1 MVALLA
7 LIAMRKDGIPADF
20 EYVYRGESGAVMIL
34 LSRTYFQMMMGEKH
48 VSAGVPMGVKS
59 DFDGNSTGGF
69 SQAPNGDFVAGWV
82 GMKRM
87 ETWCGDADYSGYV
100 TVAGAACPGGG
111 VLFEY
116 GLSDGTRN
124 DARWLPRMAAI
135 VGMPRTDADFGEARI
150 RYGKADGYG
159 KVHSLQVIL
168 GNGTNNIKMSEAFY
182 PVMSL
187 DKINCT
193 GHWKSGQLS
202 FDLEDEGGRVGDIR
216 GSFTYLGVKRLIQ
229 GRRFGARC
237 AFGVISGDYG
247 KPVGAGYIEWAPTG
261 ERAQKIADR
270 DETDT
275 DRVIIGLS
283 LPKEFPTGTEQ
294 IMKRG

>member
-7 LIAMRKDGIPADF
+7 LMAMRKDGIPSDF
-20 EYVYRGESGAVMIL
+20 EWVYRGLDGHVMTL
-34 LSRTYFQMMMGEKH
+34 LSRTYFQMMMGERH
-48 VSAGVPMGVKS
+48 VSAGINMGVKA
-59 DFDGNSTGGF
+59 DFDGSSTGGF

-87 ETWCGDADYSGYV
+87 ETWSSDGEYAPYV
-100 TVAGAACPGGG
+100 THFGSVCPPGGL
-111 VLFEY
+111 LFEY

-124 DARWLPRMAAI
+124 DARWLPQMAAM
-135 VGMPRTDADFGEARI
+135 VGMPHTDADFGEARI
-150 RYGKADGYG
+150 KYGKLDGSG
-159 KVHSLQVIL
+159 RVTSLQVIL
-168 GNGTNNIKMSEAFY
+168 GNGTNNIKLNEAFY
-182 PVMSL
+182 PIMSL
-187 DKINCT
+187 EKINCS
-193 GHWKSGQLS
+193 GHWTGGNLS
-202 FDLEDEGGRVGDIR
+202 FEIEDEGGRIGDIK
-216 GSFTYLGVKRLIQ
+216 GSFTYSGIKHLIH

-237 AFGVISGDYG
+237 AFGVINGDYG
-247 KPVGAGYIEWAPTG
+247 KAEGAGYIEWAPTS

-294 IMKRG
+294 TMKRG